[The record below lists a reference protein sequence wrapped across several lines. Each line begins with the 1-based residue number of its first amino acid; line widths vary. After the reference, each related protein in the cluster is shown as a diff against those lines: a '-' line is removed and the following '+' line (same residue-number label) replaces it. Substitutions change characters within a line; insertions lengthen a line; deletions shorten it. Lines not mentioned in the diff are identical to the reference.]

1 MLSQTERH
9 QERTITKQ
17 DSVWV
22 KPLGPKLGVLCTLR
36 ERMEA
41 GYMLCQVQ
49 EPQAS
54 RTTWGIPEGGGLHL
68 QQKP

>member
-1 MLSQTERH
+1 
-9 QERTITKQ
+9 
-17 DSVWV
+17 
-22 KPLGPKLGVLCTLR
+22 
-36 ERMEA
+36 
-41 GYMLCQVQ
+41 MLCQVQ